1 MEENV
6 QKAEKVEGPHYFI
19 VRVTIGREM
28 QVFERFKSQIPK
40 EGGIYSI
47 IKPYSFKGYIIVE
60 ARDIESVHKLI
71 YNIKHVRG
79 IIKKEISL
87 EEVLKS
93 VKKKEQVINI
103 NIGDVVKVLSGP
115 FKGENASVKSINKE
129 KGEVGVMFLESAVPI
144 SVNIKISDVMVTKTE
159 EKNESQS

>member
-6 QKAEKVEGPHYFI
+6 QEVKKAEEPHYFI
-19 VRVTIGREM
+19 VRVTIGREA

-40 EGGIYSI
+40 DGGVYSI
-47 IKPYSFKGYIIVE
+47 IRPYSFKGYIIVE
-60 ARDIESVHKLI
+60 ARDIESVQSLI

-79 IIKKEISL
+79 IIKREISVD
-87 EEVLKS
+87 EVLKS
-93 VKKKEQVINI
+93 VKRKDQVIDI
-103 NIGDVVKVLSGP
+103 NIGDVVKILSGP
-115 FKGENASVKSINKE
+115 FKGENASVKSINKD

-159 EKNESQS
+159 EKNESKS